1 LLGGGH
7 LRGQLGFLLLVVLVV
22 LRLGLSILRAQAT
35 VCVCFGLNLRTRL
48 SELRFGARQRGIRT
62 RLIRQSGGLIVFAVG
77 HGLLGLLELVLRK
90 AEIDRIV
97 VGRASIASALQLRL
111 RLVHQVIW
119 RGYAGAPA
127 QGQRYGQQQYRSR
140 RRDASLTHRQRG
152 KYVDHHSFLSER
164 HGVLWSGIILECN
177 AQKTGVF
184 KVDIGYFLKLMV
196 DKGASDMFLTTG
208 APVNIKVEG
217 KLYPLGNTGL
227 PSGMVKKIAYSLMD
241 EGQVPQFERDL
252 ELNMALAVKEA
263 GRFRINVFK
272 QRGEVGMVIR
282 AIKSEI
288 PSIEQ
293 LQLPPI
299 FRDLIME
306 PRGLILVVGAT
317 GSGKSTTLAAMLDQR
332 NSHSSGH
339 ILTIEDPIEYLHRHK
354 KSIVNQREVGL
365 DTHTYHEALR
375 NAMRE
380 APDVI
385 MIGEIRDTDTM
396 EAAISFSETG
406 HLCLAT
412 LHSNNAD
419 QTLERIL
426 NFFPES
432 AHKNV
437 LMNLALNLRAVISQR
452 LVSGKDGRRLP
463 AVEVLLNTPLIRDM
477 IRRGQIHEV
486 KEAMDRSL
494 QEGMQTFDQSLY
506 KLYKAGRIELEEAL
520 AKADSRDGLALK
532 IRLSEG
538 GNSETAELAGND
550 PYGLG
555 F

>member
-1 LLGGGH
+1 M
-7 LRGQLGFLLLVVLVV
+7 
-22 LRLGLSILRAQAT
+22 
-35 VCVCFGLNLRTRL
+35 
-48 SELRFGARQRGIRT
+48 
-62 RLIRQSGGLIVFAVG
+62 
-77 HGLLGLLELVLRK
+77 
-90 AEIDRIV
+90 
-97 VGRASIASALQLRL
+97 
-111 RLVHQVIW
+111 
-119 RGYAGAPA
+119 
-127 QGQRYGQQQYRSR
+127 
-140 RRDASLTHRQRG
+140 
-152 KYVDHHSFLSER
+152 
-164 HGVLWSGIILECN
+164 
-177 AQKTGVF
+177 
-184 KVDIGYFLKLMV
+184 DIGYFLKLMV

-227 PSGMVKKIAYSLMD
+227 PNGMVKKIAYSLMD

-252 ELNMALAVKEA
+252 ELNMALAVKGS
-263 GRFRINVFK
+263 GRFRVNVFK

-282 AIKSEI
+282 AIKSDI

-293 LQLPPI
+293 LRLPAL
-299 FRDLIME
+299 FKDLIME

-317 GSGKSTTLAAMLDQR
+317 GSGKSTTLAAMIDHR
-332 NSHSSGH
+332 NQNSSGH
-339 ILTIEDPIEYLHRHK
+339 ILTIEDPIEFLHRHR

-365 DTHTYHEALR
+365 DTHSYQEALR

-385 MIGEIRDTDTM
+385 LIGEIRNTDTM

-452 LVSGKDGRRLP
+452 LVTGKDGRRLP
-463 AVEVLLNTPLIRDM
+463 ATEILLNTPLIRDM
-477 IRRGQIHEV
+477 IRRGQIHEI
-486 KEAMDRSL
+486 KEAMERSL

-506 KLYKAGRIELEEAL
+506 KLYKDGKIELEEAL
-520 AKADSRDGLALK
+520 SKADSRDGLALR
-532 IRLSEG
+532 IRLAEG
-538 GNSETAELAGND
+538 GTEAEAAD

-555 F
+555 SF